1 MAGFSRLKT
10 RNEGGHDTMSG
21 FLSRMAKIPLLTHEE
36 EIKLSRQ
43 IQHWRPIALA
53 EAQLLKAKKPAT
65 QGAVLELIRDAIAQ
79 GGDIELSLCP
89 EKNPTSWAKWV
100 TDDGA
105 MNSTVDYV
113 FVSRAGLRARQRM
126 METNIRLVVSIA
138 RKFSNR
144 GLEFEDLIQEGGI
157 GLSSAADKFEP
168 AKGWKFS
175 TYAYW
180 WIRQGMARAIHNDS
194 RLMRLPIHACE
205 LLQSWQK
212 VAEEYKRKEGDYP
225 TVAQAMAIM
234 YPDDP
239 AKQGRQAAKIIE
251 LRVLAA
257 TPTSLDAPVSGG
269 SNDSEPSS
277 FGDFVESPLPGP
289 EESLEI
295 EAMRAA
301 LDDILQILTTQER
314 RIIEVR
320 KAPEGGVRPISLK
333 KLGEEFGVSRER
345 IRQIEAA
352 ALRKL
357 TRRRESPRLRAY
369 AELVR

>member
-10 RNEGGHDTMSG
+10 RNEGGHDTMSD

-53 EAQLLKAKKPAT
+53 EAHLLRRSKPVT
-65 QGAVLELIRDAIAQ
+65 QGAVLELIRDAIAA

-89 EKNPTSWAKWV
+89 EKNPTSWAKWA
-100 TDDGA
+100 TKDGA
-105 MNSTVDYV
+105 MDSTVDYA

-126 METNIRLVVSIA
+126 MESNIRLVVLVA
-138 RKFSNR
+138 RKFASR
-144 GLEFEDLIQEGGI
+144 GLEFEGLIQEGGI

-180 WIRQGMARAIHNDS
+180 WIRQGMTRAIHNDS

-212 VAEEYKRKEGDYP
+212 VAEEYKRRNGGDYP

-234 YPDDP
+234 YPGDP
-239 AKQGRQAAKIIE
+239 GLQAKQAAKITE

-269 SNDSEPSS
+269 SNDGEPSS

-295 EAMRAA
+295 EAMRSA

-320 KAPEGGVRPISLK
+320 KASEGRPISLK
-333 KLGEEFGVSRER
+333 KLGAEFGVSRER